1 MADLPEVTNVLL
13 SVVGNLDDPA
23 FHECRLLATAI
34 SEEFAPVT
42 LEIKALVETDYLD
55 FLQKI
60 TKEIGGDAYNHKLS
74 PFVYYNG
81 CNYVGGV
88 VEFRKWARKVYE
100 IALDN
105 EQSIYDEIA
114 SKAKDSWMKNSNNS
128 FCYMD
133 VQIVGEP
140 QPTRVLIEMYD
151 DLCPNT
157 CDNFRRLCTGQSGR
171 SYVGS
176 PFHRVMKDGYVQ
188 GGDIDGGRGDGGDSA
203 SGGTFADEG
212 FAVSHGRAGIVSM
225 ANVGPHTNKS
235 QFFVTLKNMSW
246 LDKKCVAFARVVFGM
261 GVFNQINNLPE
272 ENQRPK
278 ELPSIVAAGI
288 EEVKTRE
295 DTK

>member
-1 MADLPEVTNVLL
+1 MADLPGATNVLL
-13 SVVGNLDDPA
+13 AVYGNLDDPA

-42 LEIKALVETDYLD
+42 LDIKALVETDYLD
-55 FLQKI
+55 FLQKKR
-60 TKEIGGDAYNHKLS
+60 KEIGADAYNHNSS

-81 CNYVGGV
+81 CNYIGGV
-88 VEFRKWARKVYE
+88 IEFRKWARKVYE

-105 EQSIYDEIA
+105 EQSVYDEIGA
-114 SKAKDSWMKNSNNS
+114 KAKDTWMKNSNNS
-128 FCYMD
+128 FCYLE
-133 VQIVGEP
+133 VQLVGEP
-140 QPTRVLIEMYD
+140 QPSKVLIEMYD

-203 SGGTFADEG
+203 SGGSFADEG

-225 ANVGPHTNKS
+225 ANTGPHTNKS
-235 QFFVTLKNMSW
+235 QFFVTLKDMAW

-261 GVFNQINNLPE
+261 EVFNKINNLPE

-278 ELPSIVAAGI
+278 ELPKIVSAGI
-288 EEVKTRE
+288 EEKKNRE